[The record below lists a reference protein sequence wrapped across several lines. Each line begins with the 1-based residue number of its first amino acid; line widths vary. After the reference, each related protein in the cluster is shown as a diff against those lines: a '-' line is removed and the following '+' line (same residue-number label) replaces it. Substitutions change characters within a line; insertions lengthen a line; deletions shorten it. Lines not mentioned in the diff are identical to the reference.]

1 MRLLAEHAPPV
12 RPLNVPGHRG
22 STFSSTDTHFLY
34 NVADACVLLP
44 LPSNAAPAT
53 DDGTTFQ
60 FRELVVC
67 HDLLH
72 ATKSSGSSLVALAAL
87 ASGEVLRWSPL
98 ARRFAPLPCVKEG
111 AADGSIVT
119 LMRWCP
125 LAEGAFITG
134 HANGQLLLYD
144 EHRAGR
150 ENGSDGASS
159 SPEKES
165 SSKGRR
171 TIKVSATLRG
181 GSSSSSSSSN
191 GKEPTSASRQA
202 PVSSWQVGTSGAAI
216 TALSFSGDGQ
226 LLAVGLADGA
236 LSLFDFSSEC
246 PLVRLHAYFGAVLT
260 CAWSHDKRYLISG
273 GQDDLIAVW
282 DVTRRSL
289 VSRGVGHSSWITSA
303 AFTTSPPSSSRRPS
317 KEDHDEEPSPPSS
330 PGNPTSNNAPQASSY
345 RVATCAVDCKMLL
358 WEFDPTTLGGDEDG
372 DGGGGSPEPPLTR
385 DSSSGGGGGG
395 RSAPFLS
402 VPSIQPLYSEA
413 LHVQPICSLLMK
425 PRMMMTADMGGVLK
439 VWSLPQEE
447 WLDG

>member
-134 HANGQLLLYD
+134 HANGQLLFYD

-150 ENGSDGASS
+150 E
-159 SPEKES
+159 
-165 SSKGRR
+165 
-171 TIKVSATLRG
+171 
-181 GSSSSSSSSN
+181 
-191 GKEPTSASRQA
+191 
-202 PVSSWQVGTSGAAI
+202 W
-216 TALSFSGDGQ
+216 
-226 LLAVGLADGA
+226 
-236 LSLFDFSSEC
+236 
-246 PLVRLHAYFGAVLT
+246 
-260 CAWSHDKRYLISG
+260 
-273 GQDDLIAVW
+273 
-282 DVTRRSL
+282 
-289 VSRGVGHSSWITSA
+289 
-303 AFTTSPPSSSRRPS
+303 
-317 KEDHDEEPSPPSS
+317 
-330 PGNPTSNNAPQASSY
+330 
-345 RVATCAVDCKMLL
+345 
-358 WEFDPTTLGGDEDG
+358 
-372 DGGGGSPEPPLTR
+372 
-385 DSSSGGGGGG
+385 
-395 RSAPFLS
+395 
-402 VPSIQPLYSEA
+402 
-413 LHVQPICSLLMK
+413 
-425 PRMMMTADMGGVLK
+425 
-439 VWSLPQEE
+439 
-447 WLDG
+447 